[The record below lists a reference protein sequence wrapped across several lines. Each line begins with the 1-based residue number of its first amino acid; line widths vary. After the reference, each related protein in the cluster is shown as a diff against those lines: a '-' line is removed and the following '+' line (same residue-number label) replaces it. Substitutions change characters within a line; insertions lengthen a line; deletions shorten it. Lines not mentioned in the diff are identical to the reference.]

1 MIRRSRIVSAALSL
15 LVAGGILAVASPA
28 SAANLLANPGFE
40 SGALSPW
47 ACTGGLGSVVSTPVR
62 SGTKALQ
69 GAASASDNAKC
80 TQTVSVQPSTA
91 YVLTG
96 WVRGNYVYLGV
107 TGGASTWT
115 PGAAAF
121 TSLSVSF
128 TTGASQTSVEV
139 YTHGWYGQG
148 TYFADDL
155 SLDGPGGTGVP
166 GVPGN
171 PAAGTITNTSIALSW
186 GAASGTVTGY
196 RVYEGTTV
204 RATVTGTS
212 ATISGLAACSAHT
225 YTVAAY
231 NSTGESAKS
240 GAVSATTTGC
250 TSVPPTP
257 GGLAVTGI
265 TNTSIALSWNASSG
279 ATGYRVY
286 EGTTQ
291 VASGTG
297 TSATI
302 SGLAACSGH
311 SYTVAAY
318 NASGESAKS
327 GAVSATTTGCTTVPP
342 TPGNLRTT
350 ATANNSVSL
359 AWNASTGATGYKV
372 YEGSTV
378 VATVTGTTATISG
391 LGTCSTHGYQVS
403 ATNAAGESPKS
414 GVLSVTTTGCVN
426 TGLPKHALI
435 GYLHASFANGSGY
448 LRMADVPASW
458 DIINLA
464 FGEPTSVTS
473 GDIRFRQCP
482 AAECPGVESE
492 ADFIAAIRAKQAQ
505 GKKVLISIGGANG
518 QVQLTSTAARDT
530 FVSSVSA
537 IIDKYGLNGLD
548 IDFEGHSLYLNPG
561 DGDFRNPTTPVIVN
575 LISALRTLKSR
586 YGSNFILTMAP
597 ETFFVQLGYQF
608 YGGTCSGCDN
618 RAGSYLPVIH
628 ALRNDITVLHVQD
641 YNSGP
646 IMGLDNQYHNMG
658 AADFHIAM
666 TDMLK
671 AGFTVA
677 NTGITFPALRQD
689 QIAFGVPAAVSA
701 GGGYTT
707 PAQVQ
712 QAVNCLV
719 KNQTCGGYTLR
730 GGTSP
735 DFRGLMT
742 WSINWDKYY
751 GWEFSNS
758 HETFLNALP

>member
-1 MIRRSRIVSAALSL
+1 MTRRPLALSAALSL
-15 LVAGGILAVASPA
+15 LVAVGVLAVATPA

-40 SGALSPW
+40 TGTLSPW
-47 ACTGGLGSVVSTPVR
+47 SCTGGLGSVVGTPVR

-69 GAASASDNAKC
+69 GAASSSDNAKC
-80 TQTVSVQPSTA
+80 SQTVAVQPNTA
-91 YVLTG
+91 YALTG
-96 WVRGNYVYLGV
+96 WVRGNYVYLGID
-107 TGGASTWT
+107 GGVSTWT
-115 PGAAAF
+115 PGAATF
-121 TSLSVSF
+121 TQLTVNF
-128 TTGASQTSVEV
+128 TTGASQTSVVV

-148 TYFADDL
+148 TYFADDI

-171 PAAGTITNTSIALSW
+171 PSVGTITNTSIALSW
-186 GAASGTVTGY
+186 GASSGTVTGY

-212 ATISGLAACSAHT
+212 TTITGLAACSAHS

-231 NSTGESAKS
+231 NSTGESAKTS
-240 GAVSATTTGC
+240 AASATTTGC

-257 GGLAVTGI
+257 GGLAVGTV

-291 VASGTG
+291 VATGTG
-297 TSATI
+297 TTATV
-302 SGLAACSGH
+302 SGLATCSAH
-311 SYTVAAY
+311 AYTVAAY

-327 GAVSATTTGCTTVPP
+327 GAVSATT
-342 TPGNLRTT
+342 
-350 ATANNSVSL
+350 S
-359 AWNASTGATGYKV
+359 
-372 YEGSTV
+372 
-378 VATVTGTTATISG
+378 
-391 LGTCSTHGYQVS
+391 
-403 ATNAAGESPKS
+403 
-414 GVLSVTTTGCVN
+414 GCVN

-448 LRMADVPASW
+448 MRMADVPSSW

-482 AAECPGVESE
+482 VAECPNVESE

-548 IDFEGHSLYLNPG
+548 IDFEGHSLYLNAG
-561 DGDFRNPTTPVIVN
+561 DGDIRNPTTPVIVN
-575 LISALRTLKSR
+575 LISALRTLKAR
-586 YGSNFILTMAP
+586 YGSGFLLTMAP

-618 RAGSYLPVIH
+618 RAGSYLPVIY

-666 TDMLK
+666 TDMLA
-671 AGFTVA
+671 AGFPVA
-677 NTGITFPALRQD
+677 NTGVTFPALRED

-719 KNQTCGGYTLR
+719 KNQNCGGYTLR

-742 WSINWDKYY
+742 WSINWDRYY
-751 GWEFSNS
+751 NWEFSNS
-758 HETFLNALP
+758 HEPFLNALP